1 MRLTNSIAAFANA
14 DSLPVV
20 ALAGTRD
27 PGVNRRQ
34 ASRQAR
40 VHQGVSSGELDRG
53 DARRLAAEQ
62 RHVWRED
69 RAYESDGKLTQ
80 DERKDLH
87 GDLSVASRSGCEEKH
102 DAERRG

>member
-1 MRLTNSIAAFANA
+1 MRLTNSIVAFAIA
-14 DSLPVV
+14 ASLPII

-27 PGVNRRQ
+27 PGVDHRQ
-34 ASRQAR
+34 ASQQAR
-40 VHQGVSSGELDRG
+40 IHRGVSSGELNRG
-53 DARRLAAEQ
+53 NAHRLAAEQ

-87 GDLSVASRSGCEEKH
+87 GDLNVASRSIYEEKH
-102 DAERRG
+102 DAERRF